1 VEGMPTDYIFC
12 STNVTANKIVGGTCV
27 FDKELYR
34 WSNKTLGYDF
44 CVDDFDNG
52 NTGIEVFKKGTYVF
66 EDNFDYWHNST
77 FDPNF
82 IHMASSKWLNINNG
96 MASDICGFS
105 NHSRKYEWQPDETK
119 PLNRTQ
125 SSLVFSGVR
134 FRNAETRD
142 LDMRYGG
149 AIYFAIKFAPIVEN
163 ELATPCKPAYGGDV
177 TVSYSVDN
185 GESWEVFVSYPVW
198 KYRKP
203 YFSTLEEVI
212 PKAAEREKVRF
223 KWEQPLFDS
232 KRDFWALDDVQIL
245 HFFEKSWQYDD
256 IYKVKKG
263 MNWNSI
269 QQAQCCY
276 DTEQCL
282 DFPNDGNVH
291 CHATE
296 QQSDASFRL
305 KVVDYFIVLAS
316 VLYITKK
323 WLYDLFTWRNSK
335 VMEEMKQRPSMSLKT
350 KSYKRTVFRVKTSFS
365 WQLLSFSILSLPF
378 ILSIFSLGSIVNGS
392 LKHYQKNSIST
403 IISVIAISLDFFTLK
418 AIATD
423 VLHFWPC
430 HIIPSIEIDTSNESF
445 LLRVGENIS
454 SSMDITRFE
463 YFPKQMYLFLFGSIF
478 ISTCPLSIWCI
489 LLKNLELDYLM
500 YQYILHIIGACA
512 LIRSLLGPLWFAE
525 LCHSLWWICFTFTS
539 EGRDAMGRSMKRPAV
554 RHTITNS
561 TLLCLGVCLPI
572 MIFMN
577 NTQQFSAMFIILI
590 ILFIV
595 LLGAVLGSVISLV
608 RGLPISLNIHLTVW
622 PTQGFSFVNQQNDC
636 YPNQL
641 PYYFC
646 GKMNTCKLYVLFL
659 EDMGNFKK
667 LLSGSE
673 DISMNQELGKRIS

>member
-1 VEGMPTDYIFC
+1 
-12 STNVTANKIVGGTCV
+12 
-27 FDKELYR
+27 
-34 WSNKTLGYDF
+34 
-44 CVDDFDNG
+44 
-52 NTGIEVFKKGTYVF
+52 
-66 EDNFDYWHNST
+66 
-77 FDPNF
+77 
-82 IHMASSKWLNINNG
+82 
-96 MASDICGFS
+96 
-105 NHSRKYEWQPDETK
+105 
-119 PLNRTQ
+119 
-125 SSLVFSGVR
+125 
-134 FRNAETRD
+134 
-142 LDMRYGG
+142 
-149 AIYFAIKFAPIVEN
+149 
-163 ELATPCKPAYGGDV
+163 
-177 TVSYSVDN
+177 
-185 GESWEVFVSYPVW
+185 
-198 KYRKP
+198 
-203 YFSTLEEVI
+203 
-212 PKAAEREKVRF
+212 
-223 KWEQPLFDS
+223 
-232 KRDFWALDDVQIL
+232 
-245 HFFEKSWQYDD
+245 
-256 IYKVKKG
+256 
-263 MNWNSI
+263 
-269 QQAQCCY
+269 
-276 DTEQCL
+276 
-282 DFPNDGNVH
+282 
-291 CHATE
+291 
-296 QQSDASFRL
+296 
-305 KVVDYFIVLAS
+305 
-316 VLYITKK
+316 
-323 WLYDLFTWRNSK
+323 
-335 VMEEMKQRPSMSLKT
+335 
-350 KSYKRTVFRVKTSFS
+350 
-365 WQLLSFSILSLPF
+365 
-378 ILSIFSLGSIVNGS
+378 
-392 LKHYQKNSIST
+392 
-403 IISVIAISLDFFTLK
+403 
-418 AIATD
+418 
-423 VLHFWPC
+423 
-430 HIIPSIEIDTSNESF
+430 
-445 LLRVGENIS
+445 
-454 SSMDITRFE
+454 MDITRFE